1 MANDTAID
9 DEEHQEATCQ
19 EGTLSGPQNVIP
31 TKKRPRSSTPD
42 TGDLRPVVLQEVL
55 ADQMQRPLPTA
66 DRKFKF
72 IEGDWFV
79 RMPVSYSTSMHKKV
93 WFFTARAGTITL
105 AARDRVLW
113 CSACTIVA
121 LSVHVPVTSLLVHIQ
136 CVMASCWIDLQPIID
151 KQCVAP
157 VQSGAATFN

>member
-1 MANDTAID
+1 MNS
-9 DEEHQEATCQ
+9 H
-19 EGTLSGPQNVIP
+19 
-31 TKKRPRSSTPD
+31 KKRPRPD

-55 ADQMQRPLPTA
+55 ADQMQMPLPTA

-79 RMPVSYSTSMHKKV
+79 RMPVSYSTTMHKKV
-93 WFFTARAGTITL
+93 LFFIARAGTITL
-105 AARDRVLW
+105 AARNRVIW
-113 CSACTIVA
+113 CTACGLA
-121 LSVHVPVTSLLVHIQ
+121 RHCGPQCSCACHKLVFN
-136 CVMASCWIDLQPIID
+136 ASWPRAGLIFSQQD

>member
-1 MANDTAID
+1 M
-9 DEEHQEATCQ
+9 
-19 EGTLSGPQNVIP
+19 IP

-55 ADQMQRPLPTA
+55 ADQMQMPLPTA

-79 RMPVSYSTSMHKKV
+79 RMPVSYSTSTHKKV

-113 CSACTIVA
+113 CTACGLARHCGPQCSLAMLFVHGDSDSVIIVA
-121 LSVHVPVTSLLVHIQ
+121 KLPASSHFHSVCLARSQSADLFKALRHCTQLSGL
-136 CVMASCWIDLQPIID
+136 
-151 KQCVAP
+151 
-157 VQSGAATFN
+157 G